1 MKYQKI
7 PALSGIEL
15 IKLLR
20 KEGWIEHRQTNHG
33 VALTKKISDRTKVT
47 IIPKSKTSLPK
58 GTLMAILGPKQTGIG
73 AKGLLELLNRKKS

>member
-33 VALTKKISDRTKVT
+33 IALTKKIYDRTKVT

-73 AKGLLELLNRKKS
+73 AKGLLELLNRMKS

>member
-1 MKYQKI
+1 MKYQRL
-7 PALSGIEL
+7 PALSGKEL
-15 IKLLR
+15 IKILR

-33 VALTKKISDRTKVT
+33 MALTKKKYDRTKVT

-73 AKGLLELLNRKKS
+73 AKGLLDLLNRK

>member
-20 KEGWIEHRQTNHG
+20 KEGWVEYRQTNHG
-33 VALTKKISDRTKVT
+33 VALSKKISDRIKVT
-47 IIPKSKTSLPK
+47 IIPKGKTSLPK

-73 AKGLLELLNRKKS
+73 TKGLLELLNRKKS